1 MITEE
6 KLPLLIKSIDCATGC
21 VEAVYRTVIKRDDVV
36 IHTINDHQH
45 VKVENAEA
53 GLVEIEKAV
62 LLAID
67 KRDETLVLAE
77 AEAEAQAEPQPEED
91 NV

>member
-6 KLPLLIKSIDCATGC
+6 KLPLLIKNVDCGTGC
-21 VEAVYRTVIKRDDVV
+21 VEAIYRTVLKRDGVV
-36 IHTINDHQH
+36 IHTINDHKY

-62 LLAID
+62 LIAIE
-67 KRDETLVLAE
+67 KRDK
-77 AEAEAQAEPQPEED
+77 PQPKAEEK
-91 NV
+91 NA

>member
-1 MITEE
+1 MITKE

-36 IHTINDHQH
+36 IHTINDHQY

-53 GLVEIEKAV
+53 GLVSIERAV
-62 LLAID
+62 LLAIV
-67 KRDETLVLAE
+67 KRDEPALEVAVE
-77 AEAEAQAEPQPEED
+77 AEPQPQPEEE

>member
-6 KLPLLIKSIDCATGC
+6 KLPLQIKSIDCGTGC
-21 VEAVYRTVIKRDDVV
+21 VEAVYRTVIKRDGVV
-36 IHTINDHQH
+36 IHTINDHQY

-53 GLVEIEKAV
+53 GLIEIERAV
-62 LLAID
+62 LLAIV
-67 KRDETLVLAE
+67 KRDGPALEVAVE
-77 AEAEAQAEPQPEED
+77 AEAEPQPEEE